1 MFSVQLWYILYD
13 MVLHALTPCPDV
25 PDVAQDPQELTD
37 QIERIQQLMEEEIAR
52 LPGELTT
59 SDVFSPM
66 KWGWDT
72 MDLMGFNGVLMGY
85 MMVIH

>member
-13 MVLHALTPCPDV
+13 MVLHALTPCPEV

-59 SDVFSPM
+59 SDVEADEM
-66 KWGWDT
+66 A
-72 MDLMGFNGVLMGY
+72 MGY
-85 MMVIH
+85 HENHRKMVV